1 MYSQNLSCE
10 LNYLGSSPC
19 PAKTLLFAGLDDPP
33 LPTSSP
39 VTHILEIG
47 PLVYAH

>member
-1 MYSQNLSCE
+1 MYYKNLSCE

-19 PAKTLLFAGLDDPP
+19 PAKTLLFAGLDDP

-39 VTHILEIG
+39 VTHIFGIG